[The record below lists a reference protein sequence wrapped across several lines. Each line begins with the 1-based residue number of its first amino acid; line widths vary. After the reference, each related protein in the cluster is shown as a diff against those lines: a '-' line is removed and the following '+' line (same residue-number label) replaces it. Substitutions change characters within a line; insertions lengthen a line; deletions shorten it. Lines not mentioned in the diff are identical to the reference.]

1 MPIDPIALTKQL
13 VDLES
18 TTYHEAPA
26 GEFLSTYLAAQGYVI
41 ERQPV
46 PQPDPARTPAAG
58 TGPRFNVYASLP
70 GVTPDLV
77 LSSHMDTV
85 PPILGPRRRKT
96 SRCR

>member
-1 MPIDPIALTKQL
+1 MPIDPIQLTRQL

-26 GEFLSTYLAAQGYVI
+26 GEFLSAYLAERGYLI

-46 PQPDPARTPAAG
+46 PQPDLARNPAAG

-77 LSSHMDTV
+77 LSSHMDNR
-85 PPILGPRRRKT
+85 PSLPRPLPRRR
-96 SRCR
+96 